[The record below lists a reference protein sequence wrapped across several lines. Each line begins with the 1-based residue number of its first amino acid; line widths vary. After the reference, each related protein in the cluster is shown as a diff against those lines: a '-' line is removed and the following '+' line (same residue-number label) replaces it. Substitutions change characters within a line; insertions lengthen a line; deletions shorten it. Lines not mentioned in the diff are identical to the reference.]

1 MTIAPFRVIPPLSEL
16 PIDNAPISVPVPI
29 AATDAVPVPASIVT
43 VSTLTPPIAPPTV
56 MFPPVAPV
64 SIFRFAP
71 FASSIFAVANS
82 ILSAAVVNATAVDI
96 SMVAS
101 LAAVKVV
108 PPSNL

>member
-29 AATDAVPVPASIVT
+29 AATDVVPVPASIVT

-64 SIFRFAP
+64 SIVRFAP
-71 FASSIFAVANS
+71 SASSIPAVENS
-82 ILSAAVVNATAVDI
+82 ILSAAVVNETAADI
-96 SMVAS
+96 SMVPV
-101 LAAVKVV
+101 LTAVKVV
-108 PPSNL
+108 APSNL